1 MVYKRG
7 MHYESYQVQFNR
19 TGVIASEEA
28 LMTEVIKS
36 IQEGTYWQIWDPVW
50 FHTILE
56 RIA

>member
-1 MVYKRG
+1 
-7 MHYESYQVQFNR
+7 MHYESYRVQFNGTR
-19 TGVIASEEA
+19 VIASEEA

-56 RIA
+56 RTA